1 MSNVTVTFKEI
12 GFPRSQAS
20 TTVEMNSFPSSGLS
34 RGARWYEIDVSELP
48 VCFIFKRKAVQEDGA
63 IGS

>member
-1 MSNVTVTFKEI
+1 
-12 GFPRSQAS
+12 
-20 TTVEMNSFPSSGLS
+20 MNSFPSSGLS